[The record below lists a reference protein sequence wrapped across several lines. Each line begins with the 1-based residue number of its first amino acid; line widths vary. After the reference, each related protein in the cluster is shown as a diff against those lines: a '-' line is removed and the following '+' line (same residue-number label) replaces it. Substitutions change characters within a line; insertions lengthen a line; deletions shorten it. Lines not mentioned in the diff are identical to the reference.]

1 LGKRR
6 LFASSKSKT
15 RANDPF
21 PFPRVDFEKTI
32 NPLSF
37 GIIIIRSKNIYL
49 RNEFLFINS
58 LLTKTHLSSIKD
70 RRKKERKTFFF
81 DVV

>member
-21 PFPRVDFEKTI
+21 PFPRVDEKT

-37 GIIIIRSKNIYL
+37 GIIIRSKNIYVT
-49 RNEFLFINS
+49 NFS
-58 LLTKTHLSSIKD
+58 LLIPSQKHI
-70 RRKKERKTFFF
+70 
-81 DVV
+81 